1 MFKKTAYINASVY
14 TMEKEG
20 DKCSAFV
27 VEDGK
32 FVYCGTDEEARALA
46 DEVVDLGGKTVL
58 PGLIDTHQHL
68 YSSASNLVKLTLDKV
83 RSMKEL
89 KEVVREYAKTVP
101 AGEWIYG
108 FGFDNEFFTDTKEM
122 PTKFDLDE
130 ACADHPVLLSR
141 SCMHFFS
148 ANSLALKM
156 AGIDRNFKPEVEG
169 NVVFGA
175 DGEPTGVVCDAA
187 GAKIAGLIP
196 DKLAT
201 LEAKKDV
208 LEQAIRELNTH
219 GLTGVHPIQGRH
231 VELMEYMDAY
241 QELRMKAA

>member
-68 YSSASNLVKLTLDKV
+68 YSSASNLVKLTRDKV

-89 KEVVREYAKTVP
+89 K
-101 AGEWIYG
+101 
-108 FGFDNEFFTDTKEM
+108 
-122 PTKFDLDE
+122 
-130 ACADHPVLLSR
+130 
-141 SCMHFFS
+141 
-148 ANSLALKM
+148 
-156 AGIDRNFKPEVEG
+156 
-169 NVVFGA
+169 
-175 DGEPTGVVCDAA
+175 
-187 GAKIAGLIP
+187 
-196 DKLAT
+196 
-201 LEAKKDV
+201 
-208 LEQAIRELNTH
+208 
-219 GLTGVHPIQGRH
+219 
-231 VELMEYMDAY
+231 
-241 QELRMKAA
+241 

>member
-108 FGFDNEFFTDTKEM
+108 
-122 PTKFDLDE
+122 
-130 ACADHPVLLSR
+130 LS
-141 SCMHFFS
+141 
-148 ANSLALKM
+148 
-156 AGIDRNFKPEVEG
+156 
-169 NVVFGA
+169 
-175 DGEPTGVVCDAA
+175 
-187 GAKIAGLIP
+187 LIH
-196 DKLAT
+196 
-201 LEAKKDV
+201 
-208 LEQAIRELNTH
+208 I
-219 GLTGVHPIQGRH
+219 
-231 VELMEYMDAY
+231 
-241 QELRMKAA
+241 